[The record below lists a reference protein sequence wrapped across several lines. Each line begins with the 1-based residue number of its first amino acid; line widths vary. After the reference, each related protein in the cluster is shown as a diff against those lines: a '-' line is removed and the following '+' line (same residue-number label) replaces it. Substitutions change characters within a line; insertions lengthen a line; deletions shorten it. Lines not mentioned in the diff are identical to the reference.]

1 MALLLTGLYSA
12 QSGLIQ
18 RLLNEILY
26 LIVSKIRSVMHAVR
40 PYVTLCPIAR
50 RILGKG
56 VSPLIAAPAPIPYSQ
71 GDRYDKTGPY
81 SYAESYRP
89 YKT

>member
-1 MALLLTGLYSA
+1 
-12 QSGLIQ
+12 
-18 RLLNEILY
+18 
-26 LIVSKIRSVMHAVR
+26 MHAVR

-50 RILGKG
+50 RILGKA
-56 VSPLIAAPAPIPYSQ
+56 VSPLLAPAPVPIRSQ
-71 GDRYDKTGPY
+71 GDRYDKTDPY

>member
-1 MALLLTGLYSA
+1 
-12 QSGLIQ
+12 
-18 RLLNEILY
+18 
-26 LIVSKIRSVMHAVR
+26 MHAVR

-50 RILGKG
+50 RILGKA
-56 VSPLIAAPAPIPYSQ
+56 VSPLLAPAPAPIRSQ

-81 SYAESYRP
+81 SYEESYRP